1 MLNDSEKSQ
10 LIFKEIK
17 NSYAFWSIKK
27 AVKEQI
33 NKSGITKTQQICDLI
48 PKMMKELNL
57 ESKIKN

>member
-1 MLNDSEKSQ
+1 MTTFKQSAYIMLNDSEKSH

-33 NKSGITKTQQICDLI
+33 GKSGITKT
-48 PKMMKELNL
+48 
-57 ESKIKN
+57 